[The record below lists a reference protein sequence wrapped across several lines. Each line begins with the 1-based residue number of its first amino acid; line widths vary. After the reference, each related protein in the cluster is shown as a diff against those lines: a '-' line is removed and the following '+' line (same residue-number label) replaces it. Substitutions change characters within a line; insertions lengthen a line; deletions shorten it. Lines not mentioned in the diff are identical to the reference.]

1 MPEAAGA
8 DRHPA
13 KPQGAA
19 TPPMNRRRLLGVWC
33 LMLLASIGN
42 GTLRDFTYGR
52 RMSELA
58 AHQLST
64 VFSVVLLGLIM
75 GLALRRWPARS
86 STEAWRI
93 GLFWMGL
100 TVAFE
105 FLFFHYLGGHS
116 WAELLA
122 NYDVLGGRVWVL
134 VLLWLVV
141 APVFLHRLACGR
153 AAKIESI
160 SKR

>member
-1 MPEAAGA
+1 
-8 DRHPA
+8 
-13 KPQGAA
+13 
-19 TPPMNRRRLLGVWC
+19 MNRRRLLGVWC

-42 GTLRDFTYGR
+42 GALRDFTYGR
-52 RMSELA
+52 QISELA

-64 VFSVVLLGLIM
+64 ACGIVLLGLIM
-75 GLALRRWPARS
+75 SFALRRWPARS
-86 STEAWRI
+86 GAEAWRI

-116 WAELLA
+116 WAELIA
-122 NYDVLGGRVWVL
+122 NYDILGGRVWVF
-134 VLLWLVV
+134 VWLWLLV
-141 APVFLHRLACGR
+141 APVFLHRLALAR
-153 AAKIESI
+153 AAKTESI